1 MPRPR
6 SYRHDIRCIHCGSNW
21 IVNNGKDRG
30 KQTVFCR
37 ECKTRHTPSA
47 KRHWYSK
54 KFREQAVKMYENGN
68 SGRAVARI
76 LGVSPSAVYSW
87 IKKKAEWAQRL
98 REARKEDRLKRSM
111 AKAIS
116 IDEMWTYHRALR
128 GPGRKIVWIWTAVI
142 EWLDGSRS
150 FDFVIGDHKKETFQ
164 KLMARLPLA
173 ETYHTDA
180 YPVYREF
187 SRRHHVVGKGGKVNW
202 NEGIHS
208 RLRDGLYR
216 LRRRTKGPTRSL
228 WMLEASVAL
237 IAIVK
242 GFL

>member
-30 KQTVFCR
+30 KQTVLCQT
-37 ECKTRHTPSA
+37 CKTRHTPSA
-47 KRHWYSK
+47 KRRWYSK
-54 KFREQAVKMYENGN
+54 EFREKAVKMYENGN

-87 IKKKAEWAQRL
+87 IKKKAEWAQQVK
-98 REARKEDRLKRSM
+98 EARRKERLKKGE

-116 IDEMWTYHRALR
+116 IDEMQTYQRALR

-150 FDFVIGDHKKETFQ
+150 FDFVIGDRKKGTFQ
-164 KLMARLPLA
+164 KLMAHLPLA

-180 YPVYREF
+180 YPVYDAF
-187 SRRHHVVGKGGKVNW
+187 SRRHRVIGKGGKVNR

-208 RLRDGLYR
+208 LLRDSLYR
-216 LRRRTKGPTRSL
+216 LRRQTKGLTRSL